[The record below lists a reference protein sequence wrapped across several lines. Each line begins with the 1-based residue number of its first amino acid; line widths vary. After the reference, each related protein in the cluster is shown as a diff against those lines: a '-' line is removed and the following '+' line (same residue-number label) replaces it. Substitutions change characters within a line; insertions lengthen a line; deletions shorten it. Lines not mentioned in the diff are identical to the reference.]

1 MNIENFT
8 VYQKTVPERKAVFQ
22 EFPSSLHP
30 DIREFLKLEGIPSLY
45 SHQAEM
51 FEKAREGKNV
61 VITTSTASGKTLSF
75 LLPVLQEILKNPLTR
90 AVFVYPTKA
99 LATSTGRCSL
109 FWNISE
115 MDGSTLGFTMEIP
128 CRRNGAGYGKVPILS

>member
-1 MNIENFT
+1 MKTCSMDRDGDFDILNFRRRNLNKTSEVYQERRRTHMNIENFT

-51 FEKAREGKNV
+51 FEKARRER
-61 VITTSTASGKTLSF
+61 T
-75 LLPVLQEILKNPLTR
+75 
-90 AVFVYPTKA
+90 
-99 LATSTGRCSL
+99 
-109 FWNISE
+109 W
-115 MDGSTLGFTMEIP
+115 
-128 CRRNGAGYGKVPILS
+128 

>member
-22 EFPSSLHP
+22 EFPPSLHP
-30 DIREFLKLEGIPSLY
+30 DIREFLKLEGIPRLY

-51 FEKAREGKNV
+51 FEKAQEGKNV

-90 AVFVYPTKA
+90 AV
-99 LATSTGRCSL
+99 
-109 FWNISE
+109 
-115 MDGSTLGFTMEIP
+115 
-128 CRRNGAGYGKVPILS
+128 